1 MSDQSPKKSSASDAS
16 KSFAIPS
23 RPSSALT
30 NGQKAPS
37 WKSADNREESSPEPE
52 STQTAQAY
60 RQEQH
65 RFNTNAP
72 AISTRPPRAPEQ
84 TFSQSAPGEP
94 SADESPFPQTF
105 QRSAF
110 SEQLSPEQLFSQADT
125 FPKLD
130 LSEQPFS
137 QLNTF
142 SELHPSGQQSSR
154 SPQPSA
160 FSESHLAEPSF
171 SRSTQQ
177 SAFPAA
183 RLAEQQFSQQTAPT
197 LGQQVLR
204 PLQPP
209 PSFATGEMGALSTQN
224 YQRGKREQLSPT
236 APRKKARSR
245 RRLLFI
251 ALAAIAVVVV
261 LGGLLSQQLL
271 NSGSSSAQNS
281 ALVFSGN
288 GPYARLP
295 LSAQQ
300 INAIQHLAGHMKYK
314 ALASLYVS
322 HMSLDDEIGQL
333 IMVEYNQT
341 SYSSDLDYMLNTL
354 HVGGVIMYEFQ
365 MTSAAQTKGDIAHMQ
380 QRANIPLLIST
391 DEEGGPYVHRLS
403 NIYGYRM
410 SATQIEESGST
421 DVAKQQG
428 LKTSRDLAA
437 LGINEDLAPDVDVNQ
452 VNGYD
457 MVTRTFGNNASDV
470 IKYAGA
476 YLQAMQGN
484 GTVACIKHF
493 PGLGGAL
500 TDAHK
505 GLPVVNSTK
514 QQIYDIDLAPFK
526 NFIQSPN
533 ALLNPG
539 MIMPTDVLLP
549 AIDAKYPA
557 ELSHTFMTD
566 ILRNEFGYD
575 GVSLTDA
582 LYMQGITNTWDMYTA
597 SVMALQAG
605 NDMLLGAN
613 GTSQTIGVINA
624 IKQALKDG
632 QLTKARIDE
641 SAARIIALKMQ
652 YHLMPT
658 YIPGA

>member
-1 MSDQSPKKSSASDAS
+1 MPGQREAE
-16 KSFAIPS
+16 
-23 RPSSALT
+23 RPF
-30 NGQKAPS
+30 
-37 WKSADNREESSPEPE
+37 SSPSFPQNQREQVPVPARPLASPVE
-52 STQTAQAY
+52 REAERSAVQTATLQDVAGPG
-60 RQEQH
+60 R
-65 RFNTNAP
+65 
-72 AISTRPPRAPEQ
+72 EQ
-84 TFSQSAPGEP
+84 TFAPQS
-94 SADESPFPQTF
+94 TF
-105 QRSAF
+105 QAARA
-110 SEQLSPEQLFSQADT
+110 
-125 FPKLD
+125 
-130 LSEQPFS
+130 
-137 QLNTF
+137 
-142 SELHPSGQQSSR
+142 
-154 SPQPSA
+154 
-160 FSESHLAEPSF
+160 AEPSF
-171 SRSTQQ
+171 
-177 SAFPAA
+177 P
-183 RLAEQQFSQQTAPT
+183 
-197 LGQQVLR
+197 R
-204 PLQPP
+204 PPQPP
-209 PSFATGEMGALSTQN
+209 PSF
-224 YQRGKREQLSPT
+224 KRET
-236 APRKKARSR
+236 DDPRSQGFNRNGSLPPATPASLKKSR
-245 RRLLFI
+245 PGRRYLYI
-251 ALAAIAVVVV
+251 ALAIAAVVIVV
-261 LGGLLSQQLL
+261 GGLLSQQLL
-271 NSGSSSAQNS
+271 TSNSSAGFQNS
-281 ALVFSGN
+281 ALIFSGN

-295 LSAQQ
+295 LTSDQ
-300 INAIQHLAGHMKYK
+300 INAIQHLSGHMKYK
-314 ALASLYVS
+314 ALANLYVS

-333 IMVEYNQT
+333 IMVEYNQER
-341 SYSSDLDYMLNTL
+341 YSDDLDYMLHTL

-365 MTSAAQTKGDIAHMQ
+365 MTSAKQTKADIERMQ

-410 SATQIEESGST
+410 SATQIEQTGST
-421 DVAKQQG
+421 EVARQQG
-428 LKTSRDLAA
+428 LKTSKDLAA

-457 MVTRTFGNNASDV
+457 MVTRTFGNTPSDV

-484 GTVACIKHF
+484 GTIACIKHF

-505 GLPVVNSTK
+505 GLPVVHSSK
-514 QQIYDIDLAPFK
+514 QEIYDIDLAPFK
-526 NFIQSPN
+526 AFIQSPN

-539 MIMPTDVLLP
+539 MIMPTDILLP

-557 ELSHTFMTD
+557 ELSYTFMTK
-566 ILRNEFGYD
+566 ILRQEFGYD

-632 QLTKARIDE
+632 RLTKARIDE
-641 SAARIIALKMQ
+641 SATRIIALKMQ

>member
-1 MSDQSPKKSSASDAS
+1 MSDHSPLKSSTSDAS
-16 KSFAIPS
+16 KTFAIPS
-23 RPSSALT
+23 RPSIAAK
-30 NGQKAPS
+30 NGQKTPFRQIVDDNTEYS
-37 WKSADNREESSPEPE
+37 SEPEHQFPTQPYQQERYQPSADKAAVSTQSVRTSESLLSQPRQQSTELRSPESS
-52 STQTAQAY
+52 
-60 RQEQH
+60 
-65 RFNTNAP
+65 
-72 AISTRPPRAPEQ
+72 
-84 TFSQSAPGEP
+84 FSQSAKWP
-94 SADESPFPQTF
+94 
-105 QRSAF
+105 AF
-110 SEQLSPEQLFSQADT
+110 SQSVQETALEQEARQPEPLSSQTIQRPASQDELRAPEVPVSQSVQWAASQQEARQPEPLSSREQLF
-125 FPKLD
+125 
-130 LSEQPFS
+130 
-137 QLNTF
+137 
-142 SELHPSGQQSSR
+142 
-154 SPQPSA
+154 
-160 FSESHLAEPSF
+160 
-171 SRSTQQ
+171 
-177 SAFPAA
+177 
-183 RLAEQQFSQQTAPT
+183 QTAPT
-197 LGQQVLR
+197 LALPVLR

-209 PSFATGEMGALSTQN
+209 QPPLPAMQN
-224 YQRGKREQLSPT
+224 SPQSYQHDERSQL
-236 APRKKARSR
+236 APVLPPAHKKARR
-245 RRLLFI
+245 PLRAFYL
-251 ALAAIAVVVV
+251 ALAIIAVVVV

-271 NSGSSSAQNS
+271 NGVNGSSAQNS

-288 GPYARLP
+288 GPYAQLP
-295 LSAQQ
+295 LNARQ
-300 INAIQHLAGHMKYK
+300 INAIQHLAGHMRYK

-333 IMVEYNQT
+333 IMIEYNQT
-341 SYSSDLDYMLNTL
+341 SYSSDLDYMINTL

-365 MTSAAQTKGDIAHMQ
+365 MTSASQTKGDIAHMQ
-380 QRANIPLLIST
+380 QRANIPLLVST

-410 SATQIEESGST
+410 SATQIEQSGNL

-457 MVTRTFGNNASDV
+457 MVTRTFGNTPGQV
-470 IKYAGA
+470 IQYAGA

-505 GLPVVNSTK
+505 GLPVVNSTR
-514 QQIYDIDLAPFK
+514 QQIYDTDLAPFK
-526 NFIQSPN
+526 AFIQSPN

-613 GTSQTIGVINA
+613 GTSQTLGVINA
-624 IKQALKDG
+624 IKQALQNG

-641 SAARIIALKMQ
+641 SVARIIALKMQ

>member
-1 MSDQSPKKSSASDAS
+1 MSDQSSQKPSASDAP

-23 RPSSALT
+23 RPST
-30 NGQKAPS
+30 PPTHGQNAPS
-37 WKSADNREESSPEPE
+37 WKIADNHEERNQEPEHIQSTQPHPQGQRQPDANRQNAATQPPRVPERANAQSTAQPPTSQPRSPER
-52 STQTAQAY
+52 S
-60 RQEQH
+60 
-65 RFNTNAP
+65 
-72 AISTRPPRAPEQ
+72 
-84 TFSQSAPGEP
+84 FSQLTSQQGP
-94 SADESPFPQTF
+94 
-105 QRSAF
+105 R
-110 SEQLSPEQLFSQADT
+110 SPERSFSQPPA
-125 FPKLD
+125 FQAPD
-130 LSEQPFS
+130 LFGQPFS
-137 QLNTF
+137 QGPVSQGRAFEQSF
-142 SELHPSGQQSSR
+142 SQPPAFQPAR
-154 SPQPSA
+154 SPEQPFA
-160 FSESHLAEPSF
+160 RPFQPQPAPSF
-171 SRSTQQ
+171 TQQ
-177 SAFPAA
+177 GPG
-183 RLAEQQFSQQTAPT
+183 TPPT
-197 LGQQVLR
+197 QGFQHDGRAQ
-204 PLQPP
+204 QPP
-209 PSFATGEMGALSTQN
+209 VVPFSL
-224 YQRGKREQLSPT
+224 R
-236 APRKKARSR
+236 KARPGR
-245 RRLLFI
+245 RTLYI
-251 ALAAIAVVVV
+251 ALALCAILVV

-271 NSGSSSAQNS
+271 NGSNASSAQNS
-281 ALVFSGN
+281 ALVFSGD
-288 GPYARLP
+288 GPYAQLP
-295 LSAQQ
+295 LTADQ

-333 IMVEYNQT
+333 IMVEYNQP

-365 MTSAAQTKGDIAHMQ
+365 MTSAKQTKDDIARMQ

-410 SATQIEESGST
+410 SATQIQQSGSL

-457 MVTRTFGNNASDV
+457 MVTRTFGNTPAEV

-484 GTVACIKHF
+484 GTIACIKHF

-505 GLPVVNSTK
+505 GLPVVHSTK
-514 QQIYDIDLAPFK
+514 QQIYDTDLAPFK
-526 NFIQSPN
+526 AFIQSPN
-533 ALLNPG
+533 TLLNPG
-539 MIMPTDVLLP
+539 MIMPTDMLLP

-582 LYMQGITNTWDMYTA
+582 LYMQGITDTWDMYTA

-624 IKQALKDG
+624 IKQALQNG
-632 QLTKARIDE
+632 SLTKARIDE
-641 SAARIIALKMQ
+641 SATRIIALKMQ